1 MVHSL
6 SVLAAL
12 RQASLTVVETFW
24 IFCENSSLHGL
35 RYIGPNKAIRGN
47 ILLRFVW
54 SVIAMVSLGFTLL
67 LANSAWDQ
75 FRSNPTLTTIETTS
89 YPVSLIAFPS
99 VTLCNINKIHSS
111 KAVEL
116 GKQLMELGIPLNDT
130 TDVLYSLPR
139 LNDYRPID
147 QRIIAIEQLLASKGY
162 DTERLSFEVAPP
174 CETMMIHCF
183 WLMKPVQ
190 CRTLFRRTKIFAG
203 YCCSFNAD
211 RFLEPNFTRS
221 QDALPQDSIHVTG
234 IGKGE
239 GLSVLMDIGESYYMA
254 SNRFSYGIE
263 VYVHRSFD
271 FPDYS
276 DYTTVVQRGTETDV
290 SILPTMVTAS
300 PALRNIPLEMRGC
313 AFADEGNI
321 TTSVPYTYSNC
332 MNECEMRYIATAC
345 RCIPLFR
352 QTVELQAMLQVPICG
367 FRELACLLDL
377 KERVSFTSAQVG
389 NMAGSESKRSNIKCH
404 CYPSCTLEKN
414 EVHTITNTISKPQ
427 NDYYTP
433 EFNFSAYGVLHVHFR
448 STNCLKYRREPFVTW
463 QTLVATFGGIL
474 GLCFGGSI
482 LSLIE
487 AVFLFGVIPFT
498 VFKAMKNKSK
508 AHPSPTVNAI
518 SYVNYPRHQP
528 LGYFRRKEVMARA
541 INNAGAMWGT
551 GKSMPSDNRRWKQHY
566 IDELRIIP

>member
-1 MVHSL
+1 MVQSL
-6 SVLAAL
+6 SILSALKLASMTIV
-12 RQASLTVVETFW
+12 QTFW

-35 RYIGPNKAIRGN
+35 RYIGRNKAIKGN
-47 ILLRFVW
+47 ILMRFVW

-116 GKQLMELGIPLNDT
+116 SKLLMELGVHTNDT
-130 TDVLYSLPR
+130 MDVLYSLPR
-139 LNDYRPID
+139 LNDYRAID
-147 QRIIAIEQLLASKGY
+147 KRIVSLAQVLTSKGY
-162 DTERLSFEVAPP
+162 DTERLAFEVAPP

-190 CRTLFRRTKIFAG
+190 CGTMFRRTKIFTG

-211 RFLEPNFTRS
+211 RFLEPIFTRS
-221 QDALPQDSIHVTG
+221 EDVSQQQESIHVTG

-254 SNRFSYGIE
+254 SNRFSHGIE
-263 VYVHRSFD
+263 VFVHRSYD
-271 FPDYS
+271 FPDDS
-276 DYTTVVQRGTETDV
+276 DYTAIVQRGMETDV
-290 SILPTMVTAS
+290 SISPTLVTAS
-300 PALRNIPLEMRGC
+300 PSLRSIPLERRGC
-313 AFADEGNI
+313 AFEDEGNI

-332 MNECEMRYIATAC
+332 MNECEMRYIASVC
-345 RCIPLFR
+345 RCIPLYK
-352 QTVELQAMLQVPICG
+352 QTFELQAMLLVPICG
-367 FRELACLLDL
+367 FQDLECLLDL
-377 KERVSFTSAQVG
+377 KGWVGVMLSFEDDFSAESCVLFTDRISFTSEQVA
-389 NMAGSESKRSNIKCH
+389 NTFETKSKRSSIKCH
-404 CYPSCTLEKN
+404 CYPSCS
-414 EVHTITNTISKPQ
+414 I
-427 NDYYTP
+427 

-487 AVFLFGVIPFT
+487 AAFLFGVIPFT
-498 VFKAMKNKSK
+498 VYKAMKNKTK

-528 LGYFRRKEVMARA
+528 LGYFRRKEVMART
-541 INNAGAMWGT
+541 INNGLWRAE
-551 GKSMPSDNRRWKQHY
+551 NRMHADSPRWKQHY
-566 IDELRIIP
+566 IDEIRIIP